1 MQYLKSKFTK
11 KNFFIYGLAK
21 SGLATLKFLKK
32 TESNIFCWDD
42 NVLARKN
49 INKKYLLNTKK
60 KNTNKFFDYIVIS
73 PGINKRECY
82 LKKFLKKNNN
92 KIITD
97 LDIFFHFNRESQIIS
112 VTGTNG
118 KSTTCKLLKEVFK
131 RAGYDAQLGGNIGK
145 PILSLK
151 KSNNKTVFII
161 EVSSYQLEYTQNFKL
176 MIFPEKK

>member
-60 KNTNKFFDYIVIS
+60 KYK
-73 PGINKRECY
+73 
-82 LKKFLKKNNN
+82 
-92 KIITD
+92 
-97 LDIFFHFNRESQIIS
+97 
-112 VTGTNG
+112 
-118 KSTTCKLLKEVFK
+118 
-131 RAGYDAQLGGNIGK
+131 
-145 PILSLK
+145 
-151 KSNNKTVFII
+151 
-161 EVSSYQLEYTQNFKL
+161 
-176 MIFPEKK
+176 